1 MKRIASLTI
10 ALVAMLFLSG
20 CVGSEK
26 LPEDFEGYE
35 SEYGFSIDL
44 PKGWVVQERRM
55 PSPGEFLLECYPSEH
70 SKNPDIEF
78 HVWNSSIEDVDD
90 FLKNFYDGHL
100 PKGIGDFRIADRT
113 GKRVVSS
120 DDRYEYIMFYFP
132 TNHERYRFDIRY
144 YYGMLT
150 FRRGLSSFDDAEW
163 NRFVDRIAGSLE
175 LED

>member
-1 MKRIASLTI
+1 
-10 ALVAMLFLSG
+10 
-20 CVGSEK
+20 
-26 LPEDFEGYE
+26 
-35 SEYGFSIDL
+35 
-44 PKGWVVQERRM
+44 
-55 PSPGEFLLECYPSEH
+55 
-70 SKNPDIEF
+70 
-78 HVWNSSIEDVDD
+78 
-90 FLKNFYDGHL
+90 
-100 PKGIGDFRIADRT
+100 
-113 GKRVVSS
+113 VSS